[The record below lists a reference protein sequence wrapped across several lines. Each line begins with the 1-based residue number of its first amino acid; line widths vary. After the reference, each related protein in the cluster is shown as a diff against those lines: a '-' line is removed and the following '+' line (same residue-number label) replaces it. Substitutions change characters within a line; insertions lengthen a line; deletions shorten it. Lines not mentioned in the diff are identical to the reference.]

1 LDNDII
7 SKNSSNDYYFILGYM
22 IFYSYIK
29 KKFYNLNI
37 GSYLYN
43 MEMCYNKCYNKHYSY
58 LDLMK
63 IGISFLLLSINENRR
78 IGIKFTDKLGEK
90 DTYKKG
96 FEFFKQII
104 LDLNEESDLL
114 FIYLQIYSGYGLDLI
129 NNKRC
134 FKMSMI
140 PIEDIKVKIIETIPK
155 YFYTYFSEEDNY
167 IAKDPITQVISF
179 NQQKL
184 FSYIIENN
192 EYNKKSENNNIMN
205 VTIGMLHESVQE
217 RLDGNTAIQEKDSP
231 LFLNKNF
238 EFVDQYYCDENQ
250 KVEPRNIIDYFLYNS
265 SNNMAYKGLF
275 LLLDQMN

>member
-1 LDNDII
+1 
-7 SKNSSNDYYFILGYM
+7 
-22 IFYSYIK
+22 
-29 KKFYNLNI
+29 
-37 GSYLYN
+37 
-43 MEMCYNKCYNKHYSY
+43 ME
-58 LDLMK
+58 
-63 IGISFLLLSINENRR
+63 FLLSINENRR
-78 IGIKFTDKLGEK
+78 IGIKFTDQLGEK

-129 NNKRC
+129 NKKRC

-140 PIEDIKVKIIETIPK
+140 PIEDIKSEIIETIPK

-179 NQQKL
+179 NKQKL

-205 VTIGMLHESVQE
+205 VTIGMLHESGQE

-250 KVEPRNIIDYFLYNS
+250 KVQPRNIIDYFLHNS
-265 SNNMAYKGLF
+265 SNNMAYKGLISSF
-275 LLLDQMN
+275 RSNELMNKDYFIGDLKNLNSIANIILSNPIVINVPNEDDKLKKLVEIGLDI